1 MAFEAACAMYL
12 SIEYSRRGGSE
23 IARET
28 LFNFEVLFGRTFSC
42 YKKLKIKKNARDCY
56 KYAMKASEPDIR
68 LELELEREA
77 FDQTVATVNENH
89 RVKLNKLYSVQIMQ
103 QYLSGIVE
111 RNMVRYNTRITPLR
125 KKQTEYLQPDLAAWN
140 PVSIAGFEGPPRK
153 TSYQSLLADQLF
165 MNCEPK
171 LFFIDGSFIVNLKV
185 NNSNYNFTAKS
196 ANSIEDALM
205 LASQR
210 AQCALHSDKGALLGM
225 QKDLMSMLQ
234 YLAENCNV
242 TLDDL
247 SARVDHLGPDSFSA
261 CVTFK
266 GKTVRSLVHETKN
279 EALLNVVSQCF
290 EDAVTNPN
298 EFCMNLNH

>member
-1 MAFEAACAMYL
+1 MYL

>member
-12 SIEYSRRGGSE
+12 SLEYSRRGGSE
-23 IARET
+23 LACET
-28 LFNFEVLFGRTFSC
+28 LFRFEILFGRFFLC
-42 YKKLKIKKNARDCY
+42 YKKLRIKENARDCY
-56 KYAMKASEPDIR
+56 KYAIKASEPDIR

-77 FDQTVATVNENH
+77 FDKTVATVNENH
-89 RVKLNKLYSVQIMQ
+89 RVKLNNMYSVQMMQ
-103 QYLSGIVE
+103 HYLSGNIK
-111 RNMVRYNTRITPLR
+111 RIMMRYAAINPPL
-125 KKQTEYLQPDLAAWN
+125 KQKAEFLQPDLAAWN
-140 PVSIAGFEGPPRK
+140 PVSIAGFEGPPRR
-153 TSYQSLLADQLF
+153 TSYQSLLTDQLF

-225 QKDLMSMLQ
+225 QKDLTSMLQ

-247 SARVDHLGPDSFSA
+247 SARVDQLGPDKFSA
-261 CVTFK
+261 SVTFK
-266 GKTVRSLVHETKN
+266 GMAVRSLVHQTKN

-290 EDAVTNPN
+290 RDAVNNP
-298 EFCMNLNH
+298 